1 MKAATTAAALA
12 AVAVLAGCGGGSGGS
27 KGLSDNVRND
37 FVSGCTSSGQPKDA
51 CECIFDDLK
60 NKQGVDTEAKLKAM
74 GDKVKTATQSG
85 NIAGIPTEF
94 RTAVLDC
101 RSKIVKTTPGG

>member
-27 KGLSDNVRND
+27 KGLSDKVRND
-37 FVSGCTSSGQPKDA
+37 FVTGCTSSGQTKDG
-51 CECIFDDLK
+51 CQCIFDDLK
-60 NKQGVDTEAKLKAM
+60 NKQGVDTEAKLKAI

-101 RSKIVKTTPGG
+101 RSKIVKTPGG

>member
-1 MKAATTAAALA
+1 MKAATTAAAIA

-27 KGLSDNVRND
+27 KGLSDKVRSD
-37 FVSGCTSSGQPKDA
+37 FVAGCTSSGQTQA
-51 CECIFDDLK
+51 GCECIFDDLK

-74 GDKVKTATQSG
+74 GDKVKAATQSG

-94 RTAVLDC
+94 RQAVLDC
-101 RSKIVKTTPGG
+101 RSKIVKPPGG